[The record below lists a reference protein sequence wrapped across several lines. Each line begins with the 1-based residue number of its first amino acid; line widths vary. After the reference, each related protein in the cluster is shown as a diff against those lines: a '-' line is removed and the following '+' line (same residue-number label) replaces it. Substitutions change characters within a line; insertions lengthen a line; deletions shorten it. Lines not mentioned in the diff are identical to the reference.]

1 MQKYEIAGQRSGNS
15 CIYEAAE
22 QSDKD
27 VYKRQDQNFVV
38 SDRQSFTYIVQFMKY
53 RKKMTGYLELA
64 PKVGGDNIAC
74 VSMFGFPEK
83 MNKQAPEARERIE
96 KELLK

>member
-1 MQKYEIAGQRSGNS
+1 MYQKKLICEGVFW
-15 CIYEAAE
+15 
-22 QSDKD
+22 DKCKET
-27 VYKRQDQNFVV
+27 YFKTDQNFAV
-38 SDRQSFTYIVQFMKY
+38 SDRQSFTYIVQFVKY
-53 RKKMTGYLELA
+53 RKKMTGCLQIA